1 MLVWIQPHNGQDISQ
16 SGNKEG
22 FCYGCCRGQWQLH
35 PGPAIITIKYWP
47 ATMAAHWNIK
57 QLECWIWNFSS
68 CYWTFSI
75 ALKHQLSARSFSASS
90 HRRSHLSDKKH
101 LWDWSTSQMP
111 DRNQYKIN
119 PTEMAIFLIQ
129 TIAELYFARQFL
141 QELPSWS
148 LKHRVT
154 WERGKG
160 RTFPAQPF
168 LPNQLHTRVYLSQ
181 ALFLHQERSEMIAFC
196 HSQLQWALALPD
208 ERSLDYQQQADN
220 KSQCWDCLSTLLLI
234 HTGPANS
241 RFVPVFLNLSLFNEY
256 LKTLLYILKQVS
268 TQWNSNNSAKLDVRL
283 ILADM
288 SREELWQDRIQRLTF
303 ISHSIG
309 FSFT

>member
-148 LKHRVT
+148 LKAQSDMG
-154 WERGKG
+154 EGKG
-160 RTFPAQPF
+160 Q
-168 LPNQLHTRVYLSQ
+168 
-181 ALFLHQERSEMIAFC
+181 
-196 HSQLQWALALPD
+196 
-208 ERSLDYQQQADN
+208 
-220 KSQCWDCLSTLLLI
+220 
-234 HTGPANS
+234 
-241 RFVPVFLNLSLFNEY
+241 NLSSSAFPPKPASYPSLF
-256 LKTLLYILKQVS
+256 KTSFIFAPGKKWNDCILPLTASVS
-268 TQWNSNNSAKLDVRL
+268 TGLAWWKITWLSAAGR
-283 ILADM
+283 
-288 SREELWQDRIQRLTF
+288 Q
-303 ISHSIG
+303 
-309 FSFT
+309 